1 MEGSS
6 GLAPGNYELSGS
18 DFRCTCED
26 HVIGHKS
33 QLDAL
38 KIFEA
43 F

>member
-6 GLAPGNYELSGS
+6 GLAPGNYEFSGS
-18 DFRCTCED
+18 DSSCICED
-26 HVIGHKS
+26 HVIEHKS